1 MLNNI
6 LNNTTSTLQLDSLVI
21 LTVIS
26 LICGLLIAITHKYT
40 ATYTKGF
47 LTTIS
52 VLPFLVQIVIL
63 LVNGNLGTGV
73 AIMGAFSLVRFRS
86 MPGSAKEIITVFF
99 AMVVGLTIGTGYALF
114 AIIVTILGCL
124 LLILYEKTS
133 LFSQSSKEQVL
144 KIVIPENLDYTDIFD
159 DIFKK
164 YTKKT
169 DLQRV
174 KMIDMGSM
182 YELKYLVTLND
193 NKKQK
198 EFIDELRVRNGNL
211 KIILSHEMEGSEL

>member
-1 MLNNI
+1 MLNNVFS
-6 LNNTTSTLQLDSLVI
+6 NTTSTLKLDSLIVC
-21 LTVIS
+21 TVIA
-26 LICGLLIAITHKYT
+26 LICGFLIAMTHKKT
-40 ATYTKGF
+40 GVYTKGF

-52 VLPFLVQIVIL
+52 VLPFLVQIVIM

-86 MPGSAKEIITVFF
+86 MPGSAKEIIIVFF
-99 AMVVGLTIGTGYALF
+99 AMVVGLTLGTGYALF
-114 AIIVTILGCL
+114 AIVVTVLGCL
-124 LLILYEKTS
+124 LLIVYEKTN
-133 LFSQSSKEQVL
+133 LFEQSNKEQVL
-144 KIVIPENLDYTDIFD
+144 KIVIPENLDYTYIFD

-164 YTKKT
+164 YTKKV

-193 NKKQK
+193 SKKQK
-198 EFIDELRVRNGNL
+198 EFMDELRVRNGNL

>member
-1 MLNNI
+1 MLNNF
-6 LNNTTSTLQLDSLVI
+6 LNNTTSSLQLDSLII
-21 LTVIS
+21 LTIIS
-26 LICGLLIAITHKYT
+26 LVCGFLIAITHKINGQ
-40 ATYTKGF
+40 YTKSF

-52 VLPFLVQIVIL
+52 VLPFLVQIVIM

-99 AMVVGLTIGTGYALF
+99 AMVVGLTVGTGYALF

-124 LLILYEKTS
+124 LLLLYEKTC
-133 LFSQSSKEQVL
+133 LFNQASNEQIL

-169 DLQRV
+169 DLKRV